1 MKNIL
6 RVIVMVTMAATG
18 TTVLA
23 MSTACSTVPT
33 KGVNVADPTQGKGGF
48 IDADGGH

>member
-1 MKNIL
+1 MKNVL
-6 RVIVMVTMAATG
+6 RAIAMITMAVTCS
-18 TTVLA
+18 TVLA

-33 KGVNVADPTQGKGGF
+33 KSVNVADPTQGKGGF